1 VVWRQ
6 VVRITGAGSDAR
18 LSWGSGGFTVQQ
30 FGALSLTGLT
40 ISGDVIVKSG
50 GALHLSQVRL
60 L

>member
-1 VVWRQ
+1 MLLGQ
-6 VVRITGAGSDAR
+6 SVRITGAGSQA
-18 LSWGSGGFTVQQ
+18 LPSWGSGGFTVQQ

>member
-1 VVWRQ
+1 MGQSVS
-6 VVRITGAGSDAR
+6 ITGAGSQA
-18 LSWGSGGFTVQQ
+18 LPSWGSGDFTVQQ

>member
-1 VVWRQ
+1 MLLGQ
-6 VVRITGAGSDAR
+6 SVRITGAGSQA
-18 LSWGSGGFTVQQ
+18 LPSWGRGGFTVQQ
-30 FGALSLTGLT
+30 FGTLSLTGLT

>member
-1 VVWRQ
+1 VLLGQ
-6 VVRITGAGSDAR
+6 SVRITGAGSQA
-18 LSWGSGGFTVQQ
+18 LPSWGSGGFTVQQ
-30 FGALSLTGLT
+30 FGTLSLTGLT

>member
-1 VVWRQ
+1 MIWRQ

-18 LSWGSGGFTVQQ
+18 PSWGSGGFTVQQ
-30 FGALSLTGLT
+30 FGTLSLTGLT